1 MFRSLQSIQFH
12 YLSLSIP
19 ADHHLPRTDRTPIFN
34 LSRDRRMV
42 TKSIKDSCQDG
53 LTLIGII
60 ERNSFRLCP
69 TPPQKNAPLF
79 PPLSIKVGRDKR
91 RRRKRR
97 FSLKKFVSSL
107 KEDVTRLEK
116 LELLPRVPGGMR
128 FSVDQAGGG
137 IEGIEAS
144 GISRVWRAVP
154 RGYRGGEGEDRWP
167 ASGRAVGLPLTVA
180 SFIHCGGSR
189 CAAWRLREQSL
200 YTP

>member
-34 LSRDRRMV
+34 LSRDRRMI

-79 PPLSIKVGRDKR
+79 PPALDKSGKGQEEAAKKAVLIKKVRFLIKGGCNSFRKVGIVAEGSWWHAIFSGPGR
-91 RRRKRR
+91 RLDRRNRSVR
-97 FSLKKFVSSL
+97 YFSSMKGRPSRVS
-107 KEDVTRLEK
+107 RG
-116 LELLPRVPGGMR
+116 R
-128 FSVDQAGGG
+128 GGG
-137 IEGIEAS
+137 
-144 GISRVWRAVP
+144 
-154 RGYRGGEGEDRWP
+154 
-167 ASGRAVGLPLTVA
+167 
-180 SFIHCGGSR
+180 
-189 CAAWRLREQSL
+189 
-200 YTP
+200 